1 MKPGAADCSAGTVS
15 VIIPAYKAEQTIRRA
30 IDSVLAQTVPPTE
43 IVVVDDGS
51 PDDQNAVI
59 ETYGERVVLVRQPN
73 GRTASARNAGL
84 ERAQG
89 DFIAFLDADDY
100 WEPEKLERQLAVFA
114 MHPELGVVGGAYFT
128 QQPGCARSAV
138 GYDQRWIDRVLDVR
152 GERAFRLA
160 TMMWTGTL
168 IVRRETLGE
177 KRFVSGLEP
186 SEDRDMWVR
195 FVLRSPVYLLSEPLS
210 TAVLEPGSLSR
221 DNIDRD
227 CMKMLEVIRRHR
239 NTLGPLGTL
248 TWRSH
253 TLYRWAAT
261 EPAKLRAFSLLL
273 QSFLC
278 WPLPYIGRHKMVPFG
293 RLKRLVVLLKM
304 MLSKRKQILGENA

>member
-1 MKPGAADCSAGTVS
+1 M
-15 VIIPAYKAEQTIRRA
+15 IIPAYKAEQTIRRA

-43 IVVVDDGS
+43 IIVVDDGS

-59 ETYGERVVLVRQPN
+59 EKYGERVSLVRQPN
-73 GRTASARNAGL
+73 GHTASARNAGL
-84 ERAQG
+84 DRAQG

-100 WEPEKLERQLAVFA
+100 WEPGKLERQLAVFA

-128 QQPGCARSAV
+128 QKPGCERSAV
-138 GYDQRWIDRVLDVR
+138 GYDQRWTDRVLDVR

-160 TMMWTGTL
+160 TMMWTGVL
-168 IVRRETLGE
+168 IVRREILGE
-177 KRFVSGLEP
+177 ERFVSGLEP

-195 FVLRSPVYLLSEPLS
+195 FVLRGPVYLLSEPMS

-221 DNIDRD
+221 NNIDRD
-227 CMKMLEVIRRHR
+227 CSKMLEVIRRHR

-261 EPAKLRAFSLLL
+261 EPAKLRALSLLL

-278 WPLPYIGRHKMVPFG
+278 WPLPYIGLHKMVPFG

-304 MLSKRKQILGENA
+304 MPPKRKQILGGNAS